1 MDNIMKIGKACVGCR
16 SCEQSCPQT
25 CIRFQPDQ
33 EGFLYPSVDET
44 LCIECG
50 VCLKKCTAFDFKPQ
64 GRRPVR
70 ILGLKNED
78 KKRIL
83 QSASGG
89 ASDLFARSVIQ
100 AGGCVYGCAY
110 TEQLEV
116 KHIKVDKEE
125 DLYRIQSSKYVQSD
139 VNDCYK
145 SVKQELD
152 KGRLVLFTGT
162 PCQAAGLYQYLGVRS
177 YDNLFTLD
185 LICHGVPSPEF
196 LRKYFEYQEK
206 KLGEKLEYFNFRSKE
221 KRGWGTQYLLKT
233 KTKTETN
240 LLSLDKYGK
249 HFINGD
255 CYRECCYECR
265 YASTD
270 RVGDITVGDFWGV
283 EKSNPGFA
291 SASGVSAILINSV
304 QGNKLFEMVKGQ
316 ASVIETNLEA
326 ILVKQG
332 NLQHPTC
339 RPPGRDGFYERI
351 QDENFID
358 HLKVGV
364 CLKER
369 LKAFLPGK
377 LVHILKSVN

>member
-16 SCEQSCPQT
+16 SCEQFCPQT

-44 LCIECG
+44 LCTQCG
-50 VCLKKCTAFDFKPQ
+50 VCLRKCPVFGFKPQ

-70 ILGLKNED
+70 ILGLKNND
-78 KKRIL
+78 KKRII

-116 KHIKVDKEE
+116 RHIKVDKAE

-139 VNDCYK
+139 VNDCYQ
-145 SVKQELD
+145 SVKHELD
-152 KGRLVLFTGT
+152 KGRFVLFTGT

-177 YDNLFTLD
+177 RDNLFTLD

-206 KLGEKLEYFNFRSKE
+206 KLGEKLEHFNFRSKE

-233 KTKTETN
+233 KTKTERN

-265 YASTD
+265 YASID

-291 SASGVSAILINSV
+291 SAAGVSAVLINSL
-304 QGNKLFEMVKGQ
+304 QGNKLFERVKGQ

-326 ILVKQG
+326 ILPKQG

-339 RPPGRDGFYERI
+339 RPPERDGFYERI
-351 QDENFID
+351 QDEKFID
-358 HLKVGV
+358 NLKVGV

-369 LKAFLPGK
+369 LKALLPGK
-377 LVHILKSVN
+377 LVQILKSVI

>member
-44 LCIECG
+44 LCTQCG
-50 VCLKKCTAFDFKPQ
+50 VCLRKCPAFDFKPQ

-70 ILGLKNED
+70 ILGLENND
-78 KKRIL
+78 KKRII

-116 KHIKVDKEE
+116 RHIKVDKAE

-139 VNDCYK
+139 VNDCYQ
-145 SVKQELD
+145 SVKHELD
-152 KGRLVLFTGT
+152 KGRFVLFTGT

-177 YDNLFTLD
+177 CDNLFTLD

-206 KLGEKLEYFNFRSKE
+206 KLGEKLEHFNFRSKE

-233 KTKTETN
+233 KTKTERN

-265 YASTD
+265 YASID

-283 EKSNPGFA
+283 EKINPGFA
-291 SASGVSAILINSV
+291 SAAGVSAVLINSL
-304 QGNKLFEMVKGQ
+304 QGNKLFERVKGQ

-326 ILVKQG
+326 ILPKQG
-332 NLQHPTC
+332 NLQHPTG

-351 QDENFID
+351 QDEKFID
-358 HLKVGV
+358 NLKVGV

-369 LKAFLPGK
+369 LKALLPGK
-377 LVHILKSVN
+377 LVQILKSVI

>member
-16 SCEQSCPQT
+16 SCEQSCPQK

-50 VCLKKCTAFDFKPQ
+50 VCLKKCPAFDFKPQ

-70 ILGLKNED
+70 ILGLKAVD

-100 AGGCVYGCAY
+100 AGGCVYGSAY

-116 KHIKVDKEE
+116 KHIKVDKAE

-152 KGRLVLFTGT
+152 KGRSVLFTGT

-196 LRKYFEYQEK
+196 LRKYFEYQER

-233 KTKTETN
+233 KTKTKTN

-255 CYRECCYECR
+255 CYRECCYECS
-265 YASTD
+265 YANTD

-291 SASGVSAILINSV
+291 SAAGVSVVLINSLH
-304 QGNKLFEMVKGQ
+304 GNQLFERVKGQ

-332 NLQHPTC
+332 NLQHTTC
-339 RPPGRDGFYERI
+339 RPPGREDFYERI
-351 QDENFID
+351 QDEKFID
-358 HLKVGV
+358 NLKVGV

-369 LKAFLPGK
+369 LKALLPGK
-377 LVHILKSVN
+377 LVQILKSVN

>member
-1 MDNIMKIGKACVGCR
+1 MDNIMKIGEACVGCR
-16 SCEQSCPQT
+16 SCEQSCPQA
-25 CIRFQPDQ
+25 CIRLQPDQ
-33 EGFLYPSVDET
+33 EGFLYPSADET

-50 VCLKKCTAFDFKPQ
+50 VCLKKCPAFDFKPQ

-70 ILGLKNED
+70 VLGLKNKD
-78 KKRIL
+78 KRRMS

-89 ASDLFARSVIQ
+89 ASDLFARFVIE
-100 AGGCVYGCAY
+100 AGGSVYGCAY
-110 TEQLEV
+110 TEHLEV
-116 KHIKVDKEE
+116 KHIKVDRTEE
-125 DLYRIQSSKYVQSD
+125 LYRLQSSKYVQSD

-145 SVKQELD
+145 SVKHELD

-162 PCQAAGLYQYLGVRS
+162 PCQAAGLYKYLGVKS

-255 CYRECCYECR
+255 CYRECCYECS
-265 YASTD
+265 YANTD

-291 SASGVSAILINSV
+291 SAAGVSAVLINSL
-304 QGNKLFEMVKGQ
+304 QGNKLFERVKEQ
-316 ASVIETNLEA
+316 ASVIETNLET
-326 ILVKQG
+326 ILPKQG
-332 NLQHPTC
+332 NLQHPTG
-339 RPPGRDGFYERI
+339 RPAGRDGFYERI
-351 QDENFID
+351 QDEKFIEN
-358 HLKVGV
+358 LKVGV
-364 CLKER
+364 CMKER
-369 LKAFLPGK
+369 LKAHLPGK
-377 LVHILKSVN
+377 LVQILKSVN

>member
-16 SCEQSCPQT
+16 SCELSCPQT

-44 LCIECG
+44 LCTQCG
-50 VCLKKCTAFDFKPQ
+50 VCLRKCPAFDFKPQ

-70 ILGLKNED
+70 ILGLENND
-78 KKRIL
+78 KKRII

-116 KHIKVDKEE
+116 KHIKVDKAE

-139 VNDCYK
+139 VNDCYQ
-145 SVKQELD
+145 SVKHELD
-152 KGRLVLFTGT
+152 KGRFVLFTGT

-177 YDNLFTLD
+177 RDNLFTLD

-196 LRKYFEYQEK
+196 LKKYFEYQEK
-206 KLGEKLEYFNFRSKE
+206 KLGEKLEHFNFRSKE

-233 KTKTETN
+233 KTKTERN

-265 YASTD
+265 YASID

-283 EKSNPGFA
+283 EKINPGFA
-291 SASGVSAILINSV
+291 SAAGVSAVLINSL
-304 QGNKLFEMVKGQ
+304 QGNKLFERVKGQ

-326 ILVKQG
+326 ILPKQG
-332 NLQHPTC
+332 NLQHPTG

-351 QDENFID
+351 QDEKFID
-358 HLKVGV
+358 NLKVGV

-369 LKAFLPGK
+369 LKALLPGK
-377 LVHILKSVN
+377 LVQILKSVI